1 MSCWSVTDSIGHGIE
16 FVILHTALMN
26 IPNGRRSVKCF
37 GMEVKMI
44 TTLIFDI
51 GNVLA
56 GFTWKEHF
64 EGFGY
69 DEEMVER
76 LAKATVK
83 NQIWNEFDR
92 GVMTKEAIVQALA
105 ESDPEIEQ
113 EIRRVLKNVGTM
125 IKRHEYAIPWI
136 HDLKQKGYRVLY
148 LSNFSEAAET
158 DCAHALDF
166 IPHMDGGILSYQDK
180 VIKPMPE
187 IYQLLIDRY
196 ELVPEECVFMDD
208 TVANLVGAE
217 KFGIHTIHFQN
228 QEQAIAELKEL
239 GVDA

>member
-1 MSCWSVTDSIGHGIE
+1 
-16 FVILHTALMN
+16 
-26 IPNGRRSVKCF
+26 
-37 GMEVKMI
+37 MI

-64 EGFGY
+64 ERFGY

-83 NQIWNEFDR
+83 NQVWNEFDR
-92 GVMTKEAIVQALA
+92 GVMTKEAIVQALVD
-105 ESDPEIEQ
+105 SDPEIEQ
-113 EIRRVLKNVGTM
+113 DIRRVLQNVNTM
-125 IKRHEYAIPWI
+125 IKRLDYSIPWI
-136 HDLKQKGYRVLY
+136 HELKQKGYRVLY

-196 ELVPEECVFMDD
+196 GLVPEECVFMDD

-217 KFGIHTIHFQN
+217 KFGIYTIHFLN
-228 QEQAIAELKEL
+228 REQAVEELKKL